1 MSEPT
6 VRAARRDDM
15 RALAAVVSRALAS
28 DPFVGW
34 LVGTHDGVER
44 RRALYVDL
52 MLRRVCLA
60 LDAVTT
66 TDERDGAAAWV
77 PPSAQP
83 LPFGMRLAILPAMIR
98 FVGLGR
104 LSAVSAATATIELER
119 PRAPHWHLALLGVEP
134 ERQRRGIGLA
144 LLGPMLARCDET
156 RLVAHAETTHEENVS
171 FYERAGFRVVRELPR
186 DEHGR
191 PRMWILQRPAG

>member
-1 MSEPT
+1 
-6 VRAARRDDM
+6 M

-34 LVGTHDGVER
+34 LVGTHDGVEK

-60 LDAVTT
+60 FDAVTT
-66 TDERDGAAAWV
+66 TGACDGAAAWV
-77 PPSAQP
+77 PPHAQP
-83 LPFGMRLAILPAMIR
+83 LPFGMRLAILPAMVR

-104 LSAVSAATATIELER
+104 LAAVSAATATIELER
-119 PRAPHWHLALLGVEP
+119 PRVPHWHLALLGVEP
-134 ERQRRGIGLA
+134 ERQRRGVGLA
-144 LLGPMLARCDET
+144 LLAPVLARCDAA
-156 RLVAHAETTHEENVS
+156 RLVAHAETSRGENVS
-171 FYERAGFRVVRELPR
+171 FYERAGFRVVRELPT

-191 PRMWILQRPAG
+191 PPMWIVQRVPR